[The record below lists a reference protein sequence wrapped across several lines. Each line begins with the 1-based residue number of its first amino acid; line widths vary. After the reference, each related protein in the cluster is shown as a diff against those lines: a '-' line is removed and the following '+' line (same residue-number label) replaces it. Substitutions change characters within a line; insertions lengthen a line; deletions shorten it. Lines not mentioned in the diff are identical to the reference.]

1 MFADILILVLALI
14 ASFFA
19 FEIGERS
26 AEKLHRSWH
35 LIFAAALILAMAR
48 VIDILTGLQ
57 LITPGKVII
66 TVITILNVVS
76 VASLAIAFW
85 MIRMCIKEVTGE
97 LKTDGKLKIRKA

>member
-26 AEKLHRSWH
+26 ARKLSRSWH

-57 LITPGKVII
+57 LITPGKVITI
-66 TVITILNVVS
+66 IITILNVAF
-76 VASLAIAFW
+76 VALLVLGFW
-85 MIRMCIKEVTGE
+85 VMRRCIRDVDGE